1 MAARRSFS
9 LTTEVIPY
17 WVQVDVEEFYEHGVW
32 CSWYSGLI
40 LLHICV
46 HGMHVLLSDGY
57 ERCTQR
63 SGRCGFDRAADLR
76 IADRAG
82 RRQRHRGSPRGR
94 PSQNMPAHIYI
105 QGRAARARAVL
116 APASRVSFV
125 SVPVF
130 MLARRSIHSSHGES
144 AGPCGMTSTLLMSN
158 PHSSTRASRRSMRA
172 GSAFC
177 SRVRMYIQE
186 PGPPLHVKYE

>member
-1 MAARRSFS
+1 MVFLVLGFNIAAHMR
-9 LTTEVIPY
+9 
-17 WVQVDVEEFYEHGVW
+17 
-32 CSWYSGLI
+32 SWYACSYRTDTRG
-40 LLHICV
+40 V
-46 HGMHVLLSDGY
+46 HRG
-57 ERCTQR
+57 
-63 SGRCGFDRAADLR
+63 AAGAASTAPR
-76 IADRAG
+76 IADLGPGGPPAATPWVTERPAFSKYAGSHVYTGPRRA
-82 RRQRHRGSPRGR
+82 P
-94 PSQNMPAHIYI
+94 
-105 QGRAARARAVL
+105 RAVL

>member
-1 MAARRSFS
+1 MVFLVLGFNIAAHMR
-9 LTTEVIPY
+9 
-17 WVQVDVEEFYEHGVW
+17 
-32 CSWYSGLI
+32 SWYACSFIGRI
-40 LLHICV
+40 REV
-46 HGMHVLLSDGY
+46 Y
-57 ERCTQR
+57 TEERPVR
-63 SGRCGFDRAADLR
+63 LR
-76 IADRAG
+76 PR
-82 RRQRHRGSPRGR
+82 RGSRTWVLAGPPAATPWVTERPAFSKYAGSHVYTGPR
-94 PSQNMPAHIYI
+94 
-105 QGRAARARAVL
+105 RAPRAVL

>member
-1 MAARRSFS
+1 MVFLVLGFNIAAHMR
-9 LTTEVIPY
+9 
-17 WVQVDVEEFYEHGVW
+17 
-32 CSWYSGLI
+32 SWYACSYRTDTRGVHRGAAGAASTAPRISG
-40 LLHICV
+40 
-46 HGMHVLLSDGY
+46 S
-57 ERCTQR
+57 R
-63 SGRCGFDRAADLR
+63 S
-76 IADRAG
+76 DRAG

>member
-1 MAARRSFS
+1 M
-9 LTTEVIPY
+9 
-17 WVQVDVEEFYEHGVW
+17 W

-46 HGMHVLLSDGY
+46 HGMHVLIGRIREVY
-57 ERCTQR
+57 TEERPVRLRPRRGSQVSR
-63 SGRCGFDRAADLR
+63 S
-76 IADRAG
+76 DRAG